1 MTTRMFHCVL
11 MCVSYALACLAYC
24 GSVMAQTGPAV
35 GQGKKLIAFATNA
48 HAASPAYLREHIAEI
63 EQRLPL
69 DGLIIFVYHDDWVT
83 EAREGKRARGSGI
96 KNGQEG
102 MFFGGRRFTRDDFS
116 KDLGDLKATTFS
128 KFTDNFIL
136 LSTTELGSQ
145 WTGNKEHR
153 NLDWFDPNW
162 SAIAGNGAV
171 AAWVAKEA
179 GFRGIFIDAEQYAGG
194 QGPWKRPFDYRA
206 RPDMD
211 QRTLAE
217 VSTQA
222 RKRGREWM
230 QAVTAVYPD
239 ITVILYPNTG
249 WQNTID
255 YELLG
260 PFADGMLEGLG
271 PKATL
276 VDSGQA
282 YQYQTYQ
289 EFVNLKDKA
298 RKQGLK
304 KTQVPDLYRNV
315 EQGFGLWLDHE
326 SRVGGPFAG
335 WHTDPKDYHKN
346 YRPPEEL
353 GHTLHNAL
361 TVSDRYVWLYVW
373 HGYEWWAPGTKNIKS
388 CPLCPH
394 PDGLFQNAYAD
405 AFANCRKPHPLDWKP
420 AREEKIF
427 TADDLAEMGENIL
440 DNADLENWLVPDQ
453 SPPGWYLGGQG
464 PVVARDDKNI
474 KSGGAYSASL
484 STVLARGHVFLDQR
498 VAAGPYAGK
507 TITLGAW
514 VRAEHNTGGVQ
525 ILDFVGDDHES
536 SAVTSEWTDDT
547 GWRFMTATKTIREDA
562 TLIVFRLGVGAVKGF
577 SVSFDGSQAV
587 VMQ

>member
-24 GSVMAQTGPAV
+24 GSVMAEMGPAV
-35 GQGKKLIAFATNA
+35 GQDKKLIAFATNA
-48 HAASPAYLREHIAEI
+48 HAASPAYLREHIAEM

-179 GFRGIFIDAEQYAGG
+179 GFRGIFIDAEQYVGG
-194 QGPWKRPFDYRA
+194 QGPWKRPFDYRT
-206 RPDMD
+206 RPDVD
-211 QRTLAE
+211 ERTLAE
-217 VSTQA
+217 VAGQA

-239 ITVILYPNTG
+239 ITIILYPNTG
-249 WQNTID
+249 WKDTLD

-271 PKATL
+271 LKATL

-289 EFVNLKDKA
+289 EFINLKNKA

-304 KTQVPDLYRNV
+304 KTQVPHLYTNV
-315 EQGFGLWLDHE
+315 QQGLGLWVDYE
-326 SRVGGPFAG
+326 SRVSGEFGG
-335 WHTDPKDYHKN
+335 WQLDPREFHKN
-346 YRPPEEL
+346 YRPPDEL

-361 TVSDRYVWLYVW
+361 TVADRYVWLFVW
-373 HGYEWWAPGTKNIKS
+373 HGAAWWAPGKLRIQS

-394 PDGLFQNAYAD
+394 PQGPFPHAYAD
-405 AFANCRKPHPLDWKP
+405 AFAGCRNPHPLDWTP
-420 AREEKIF
+420 ARQKKIYSSE
-427 TADDLAEMGENIL
+427 DLVVMGPNIL
-440 DNADLENWLVPDQ
+440 ANGDMETWLVPNQ
-453 SPPGWYLGGQG
+453 SPPGWYLGGRG
-464 PVVARDDKNI
+464 PKVVRVDADVKD
-474 KSGGAYSASL
+474 GTFAAML
-484 STVLARGHVFLDQR
+484 TTVLSRGHVFLDQR
-498 VAAGPYAGK
+498 IDAAAYEGK
-507 TITLGAW
+507 TITFGAW
-514 VRAEHNTGGVQ
+514 LKDQYRLGHVQ
-525 ILDFVGDDHES
+525 ILDFVGDHHEASVIS
-536 SAVTSEWTDDT
+536 SAWTDDS
-547 GWRFMTATKTIREDA
+547 GWRFLTATKTIRKGA
-562 TLIVFRLGVGAVKGF
+562 TTIIFRLGAGAVKGHA
-577 SVSFDGSQAV
+577 VRFDGSRAV